1 MACDLAPARRGP
13 HPKLGLGTGELGGDA
28 LGLLQDRVEVLCLD
42 QFVGLQMLEGP
53 GAAERRLEQ
62 RWWVGKAPTQ

>member
-1 MACDLAPARRGP
+1 
-13 HPKLGLGTGELGGDA
+13 
-28 LGLLQDRVEVLCLD
+28 
-42 QFVGLQMLEGP
+42 MLEGP